1 MTGGAAAGVLVGGSA
16 LKGMA
21 KYQDTGSV
29 GQTIGTV
36 TSSVVF
42 GAFKVGPGFGLAKL
56 TGKQEYILILAQGV
70 YEGASTH
77 MNGKP
82 FTEAAAKAG
91 AKIAAE
97 AGLRTLFK
105 VPLIKT
111 LFEKLPLPIVWVPDK
126 ASSLGKR
133 WVDKASDVAM
143 KATEKTAATLTSK
156 VGLPAVGRAVMGS
169 DGWASNTTSQ
179 DSNPVADAI
188 IHDEMLLK
196 FAICRMDRGIGHG
209 W

>member
-1 MTGGAAAGVLVGGSA
+1 LSGGAA
-16 LKGMA
+16 LKGTA

-56 TGKQEYILILAQGV
+56 TGKEEYILILAQGV
-70 YEGASTH
+70 YEGASTY
-77 MNGKP
+77 MSGKP

-97 AGLRTLFK
+97 AGLKSLFK
-105 VPLIKT
+105 VPLVKT

-126 ASSLGKR
+126 AISERFLR
-133 WVDKASDVAM
+133 DKASDVAM
-143 KATEKTAATLTSK
+143 KATEKTAANFTSK

-169 DGWASNTTSQ
+169 GGSASNTTSQ